1 MTYHDPQSI
10 QPGHSAHTARPT
22 SVAGAQRS
30 RSASPRT
37 MGAQGAVVAN
47 SRPKESVIF
56 LGFDTDFGP

>member
-1 MTYHDPQSI
+1 MTTVSSQSI

-56 LGFDTDFGP
+56 LGFDIDIGP